1 VRFIYWASRTVRTY
15 TTYVGK
21 SNMSTTNV
29 EAGSSMFLRVR
40 SAAAYGAASFLI
52 TVANKTVLTTYHFP
66 SFQVLGIGQMVATVV
81 ILYISKR
88 LGLLTFPNLDSSV
101 FRKIW
106 PLPFIYIGNLVF
118 GLGGTKVR
126 YI

>member
-1 VRFIYWASRTVRTY
+1 
-15 TTYVGK
+15 
-21 SNMSTTNV
+21 
-29 EAGSSMFLRVR
+29 MFLRVR